1 MDTTPPIAEAPG
13 PSRAST
19 WITAGVGLVV
29 AIVAIVFV
37 FETNV
42 FTSHWYALFKVV
54 HVAGAV
60 FWVGGG
66 LTLTVLALWAE
77 RKSDPREMAL
87 IARQAAFVG
96 ERFFAPAGLL
106 VLAMGIAMVV
116 NLGLDWGKFW
126 IIFGLVGYAV
136 TFLTGLLVLGPQAK
150 RIGTLLDTKGPE
162 AAETQ
167 EAIARILRIARVDE
181 GVLLLVVAD
190 MVLKPFS

>member
-1 MDTTPPIAEAPG
+1 METTPSAAAPADRRL
-13 PSRAST
+13 SNAV
-19 WITAGVGLVV
+19 TALVGLAV

-54 HVAGAV
+54 HVALAV

-66 LTLTVLALWAE
+66 LTITVYALRAE
-77 RKSDPREMAL
+77 RVADPAEMAM

-106 VLAMGIAMVV
+106 VLAMGIGMVV
-116 NLGLDWGKFW
+116 NLGLDWGSFW
-126 IIFGLVGYAV
+126 IVAGLVGYAI

-150 RIGTLLDTKGPE
+150 RIGQLLETKG
-162 AAETQ
+162 ATASETQ
-167 EAIARILRIARVDE
+167 AAIRRILLVARVDE
-181 GVLLLVVAD
+181 GLLLLVVAD

>member
-1 MDTTPPIAEAPG
+1 METQHAAPPPDDRRLSSAV
-13 PSRAST
+13 
-19 WITAGVGLVV
+19 TAVVGLVV
-29 AIVAIVFV
+29 AIVAIVFI

-54 HVAGAV
+54 HVALAV

-66 LTLTVLALWAE
+66 LTLTVLALRAE
-77 RKSDPREMAL
+77 RTADPTEMAM

-106 VLAMGIAMVV
+106 VLGMGIAMVV

-126 IIFGLVGYAV
+126 IVAGLVGYAI

-150 RIGTLLDTKGPE
+150 RIGQLLEIKGATAP
-162 AAETQ
+162 ETQ
-167 EAIARILRIARVDE
+167 GAIRRILLLARVDE

>member
-1 MDTTPPIAEAPG
+1 METPQSAAAAPADRRL
-13 PSRAST
+13 SNT
-19 WITAGVGLVV
+19 ITALVGLVV

-37 FETNV
+37 FEANV

-66 LTLTVLALWAE
+66 LTLTVLALLAE
-77 RKSDPREMAL
+77 RASDPREMAL
-87 IARQAAFVG
+87 IAKQAAFIG
-96 ERFFAPAGLL
+96 ERFFAPAGLI
-106 VLAMGIAMVV
+106 VFAMGIAMVT
-116 NLGLDWGKFW
+116 NLNLDWGQFW
-126 IIFGLVGYAV
+126 IIAGLVGYAL

-150 RIGTLLDTKGPE
+150 RIGKLIETKGPE

-167 EAIARILRIARVDE
+167 AAIRRILLLARFDE

>member
-1 MDTTPPIAEAPG
+1 MDTSPAGEAAADR
-13 PSRAST
+13 RASSAV
-19 WITAGVGLVV
+19 TALIGLAVT
-29 AIVAIVFV
+29 IVAIVFV
-37 FETNV
+37 LETNV
-42 FTSHWYALFKVV
+42 FTSHWYALFKFV

-77 RKSDPREMAL
+77 RTSDPREMAL
-87 IARQAAFVG
+87 IAKQAGFIG

-106 VLAMGIAMVV
+106 VLAMGIAMVI
-116 NLGLDWGKFW
+116 NLHLGWDRFW
-126 IIFGLVGYAV
+126 IIAGLVGYAA

-150 RIGTLLDTKGPE
+150 RIGKLIETTGPE

-167 EAIARILRIARVDE
+167 AAIRRILLLARFDE

>member
-1 MDTTPPIAEAPG
+1 
-13 PSRAST
+13 
-19 WITAGVGLVV
+19 VV
-29 AIVAIVFV
+29 AIVAIVFI

-54 HVAGAV
+54 HVALAV

-66 LTLTVLALWAE
+66 LTLTVLALRAE
-77 RKSDPREMAL
+77 RTADPTEMAM

-106 VLAMGIAMVV
+106 VLGMGIAMVV
-116 NLGLDWGKFW
+116 NLGLDWGASW
-126 IIFGLVGYAV
+126 IVVGLVGYAI

-150 RIGTLLDTKGPE
+150 RIAQLIETKGP
-162 AAETQ
+162 AAVETQ
-167 EAIARILRIARVDE
+167 AAIRRILLIARVDE

-190 MVLKPFS
+190 MVLKPFQ

>member
-1 MDTTPPIAEAPG
+1 METPHSAEAAADRRG
-13 PSRAST
+13 SAAV
-19 WITAGVGLVV
+19 TALIGLVV
-29 AIVAIVFV
+29 VAVAIVFV
-37 FETNV
+37 FHTNV

-54 HVAGAV
+54 HVTGAV

-66 LTLTVLALWAE
+66 LTLTVLALRAE
-77 RKSDPREMAL
+77 RQSDPAEMAL
-87 IARQAAFVG
+87 IARQAAFAG

-106 VLAMGIAMVV
+106 VFAMGIAMVV

-126 IIFGLVGYAV
+126 IVAGLVGYGI

-150 RIGTLLDTKGPE
+150 RVGRLIETACPA

-167 EAIARILRIARVDE
+167 AAIRRILLVARVDE
-181 GVLLLVVAD
+181 AVLLLVVAD

>member
-1 MDTTPPIAEAPG
+1 METTPATAAPADRRL
-13 PSRAST
+13 SNAL
-19 WITAGVGLVV
+19 TALIGLTV

-37 FETNV
+37 LETNV

-54 HVAGAV
+54 HVALAV

-77 RKSDPREMAL
+77 RKSDPAEMAM

-106 VLAMGIAMVV
+106 VLAMGIGMVV

-126 IIFGLVGYAV
+126 IVAGLIGYGI
-136 TFLTGLLVLGPQAK
+136 TFLTGLLGLGPQAK
-150 RIGTLLDTKGPE
+150 RIGQLLETKGPT
-162 AAETQ
+162 APETQ
-167 EAIARILRIARVDE
+167 AAIRRILLIARVDE

>member
-1 MDTTPPIAEAPG
+1 METTPSAAAPADRRL
-13 PSRAST
+13 SNAV
-19 WITAGVGLVV
+19 TALVGLAV

-54 HVAGAV
+54 HVALAV

-66 LTLTVLALWAE
+66 LTITVYALRAE
-77 RKSDPREMAL
+77 RVADPAEMAM

-106 VLAMGIAMVV
+106 VLAMGIGMVV
-116 NLGLDWGKFW
+116 NLGLDWGSFW
-126 IIFGLVGYAV
+126 IVAGLVGYAI

-150 RIGTLLDTKGPE
+150 RIGHLLETKG
-162 AAETQ
+162 ATASETQ
-167 EAIARILRIARVDE
+167 AAIRRILLVARVDE
-181 GVLLLVVAD
+181 GLLLLVVAD